1 MRRECSPIL
10 CESIYAIYLGPWIS
24 WEKMMGSDIATF
36 ELGDVIMKVLI
47 LHFRSAP
54 GGEWKPSSRFA
65 AHDEVDS
72 AGTDGVSLEMKKRRN
87 LLEAMGHQVAI
98 CSAYDW
104 AEFPAPAL
112 EFDSEVTRKVMRN
125 LFGRLEDFASEAELK
140 SAFDVSL
147 AELKQVLGQA
157 IRDFSPDL
165 LFVHNVFCLPIHPA
179 ATVGL
184 AELVR
189 EIGLPCVAIHHDI
202 LSEGAYTFTPTC
214 DFARSILDR
223 YYPPQMPTMKH
234 WTINSRN
241 EKALRGKGVAAS
253 IIHDTMDFD
262 DRLDPESSVRLRSTL
277 RTKHG
282 IKPHDVVLFVG
293 VRIVPNKQ
301 IEIAG
306 HLTGTLEHLRQD
318 LIGKRLY
325 HGGLFSEESRIVLV
339 LAGRPE
345 VAFHDYQEKLFKL
358 FDGLGIFWMYVG
370 DEVRPLR
377 SEGEGFYALYPD
389 MYSMADFVLY
399 PTRWEGFGNQILEA
413 FGVGLPVAV
422 FEYPVFKEDIA
433 PKGVEVVSLGDIVD
447 EDSTG
452 LFHIPDEVLT
462 RASREI
468 ATILTTP
475 EKYRGITE
483 NNIEVGRRNFGFDV
497 LRAHLCQALGWAD
510 SLKAQQ

>member
-1 MRRECSPIL
+1 
-10 CESIYAIYLGPWIS
+10 
-24 WEKMMGSDIATF
+24 
-36 ELGDVIMKVLI
+36 MKVLI

-54 GGEWKPSSRFA
+54 GRDWKPSRRFA
-65 AHDEVDS
+65 AHDRVNS

-87 LLEAMGHQVAI
+87 VLEAMGHQVAI

-104 AEFPAPAL
+104 AEFPVPGL
-112 EFDSEVTRKVMRN
+112 EFDSEVTRTMMRN
-125 LFGRLEDFASEAELK
+125 LFEHLEDFASEAELK
-140 SAFDVSL
+140 NAFDVST
-147 AELKQVLGQA
+147 AEMKGGLGQA

-165 LFVHNVFCLPIHPA
+165 LFVHNIFCLPIHPA
-179 ATVGL
+179 ATLAL

-202 LSEGAYTFTPTC
+202 LSEGAYKFRPTC
-214 DFARSILDR
+214 DFAKSILDG
-223 YYPPQMPTMKH
+223 YYPPEIPNIKH

-241 EKALRGKGVAAS
+241 EKALKGKGIGAS

-262 DRLDPESSVRLRSTL
+262 DLLDPGSYARLRSKL

-282 IKPHDVVLFVG
+282 VRPHDVVLFIG
-293 VRIVPNKQ
+293 TRIVPNKQ

-306 HLTGTLEHLRQD
+306 HLTATLEDLRQR
-318 LIGKRLY
+318 LVGKRLY
-325 HGGLFSEESRIVLV
+325 HGEVFSEESRIVLV

-345 VAFHDYQEKLFKL
+345 VAFRDYQKKLFKL
-358 FDGLGIFWMYVG
+358 FDGLGIVWMYVG

-413 FGVGLPVAV
+413 FGAGLPVVV

-433 PKGVEVVSLGDIVD
+433 PKGVDVVSLGDSVH
-447 EDSTG
+447 EDPTG
-452 LFHIPDEVLT
+452 LFHIPDEILA

-468 ATILTTP
+468 ITILITP
-475 EKYRGITE
+475 EKYRGITR
-483 NNIEVGRRNFGFDV
+483 NNIEVARRSFSFDV
-497 LRAHLCQALGWAD
+497 LRAHLGEALGWAD